1 MLDYIMLSQK
11 FYLNRSFDASKIN
24 WEAYQDD
31 KLSSLHAE
39 VIKMN
44 TVIEYASL
52 PAALSMLKEIPENDL
67 DLHSFIAKWVHDE
80 HKHAFILKE
89 YSRRF
94 LPEGEASLHEF
105 EEVTIKFSDSPM
117 SVAEMMALHM
127 CTELSVI
134 RWYRK
139 MADWHEEPLIK
150 EIYKSLV
157 LDEANHAGAFK
168 AFLKKYYTKDDTK
181 SILTI
186 FQLFMNSRY
195 FISIKAASTLD
206 IDKKSVHSR
215 LPNPELFD
223 HFLQNVLK
231 FNEQD
236 QAKLQ
241 RTILRIA
248 SNLTG
253 HEMNT
258 PSDLKQYRKSL

>member
-1 MLDYIMLSQK
+1 MLSQK
-11 FYLNRSFDASKIN
+11 IYLNKSFDASSIN

-31 KLSSLHAE
+31 KLSSFHAE

-52 PAALSMLKEIPENDL
+52 PAALSMLKEIPETDL

-89 YSRRF
+89 YSKRF
-94 LPEGEASLHEF
+94 IPNHEATLHEF
-105 EEVTIKFSDSPM
+105 EEVAIKFSDSPM
-117 SVAEMMALHM
+117 TVAETMALHM

-150 EIYKSLV
+150 DIYRSLV

-168 AFLKKYYTKDDTK
+168 AFMRKYYTKDNAK
-181 SILTI
+181 GILAV
-186 FQLFMNSRY
+186 FQLFMTNRY

-206 IDKKSVHSR
+206 INKKSVHSR

-223 HFLQNVLK
+223 HFLQDVLK
-231 FNEQD
+231 FDEHD
-236 QAKLQ
+236 QKRLQ
-241 RTILRIA
+241 ASILRIA

-253 HEMNT
+253 HKMTT
-258 PSDLKQYRKSL
+258 PNELKQYRKSL

>member
-1 MLDYIMLSQK
+1 MLSQK
-11 FYLNRSFDASKIN
+11 FYLNKSFDVSKIE
-24 WEAYQDD
+24 WDSYQPDR
-31 KLSSLHAE
+31 LTELQSE

-52 PAALSMLKEIPENDL
+52 PAALSMFREIPEDL
-67 DLHSFIAKWVHDE
+67 DLRSFIAKWVHDE

-89 YSRRF
+89 YSSRF
-94 LPEGEASLHEF
+94 IPNYEATLHDF
-105 EEVTIKFSDSPM
+105 EEVAISFSDSPM
-117 SVAEMMALHM
+117 TVAEMMALHM

-139 MADWHEEPLIK
+139 MADYHTEPLIK
-150 EIYKSLV
+150 NIYKNLV

-168 AFLKKYYTKDDTK
+168 QFMKKYHTKENEK
-181 SILTI
+181 GILAI
-186 FQLFMNSRY
+186 FQLFMTKRF

-223 HFLQNVLK
+223 HFLNNILQ
-231 FNEQD
+231 FNEKD

-241 RTILRIA
+241 NSILRIA
-248 SNLTG
+248 SNLVG
-253 HEMNT
+253 KELNT
-258 PSDLKQYRKSL
+258 LNELKSYRKSL